1 MSKQVLDLY
10 ELYRLV
16 CEKGGVLEVINK
28 KLWQDIIKRLRLPS
42 SITSAAFTLRTQYIK
57 YLYPYECEKRNFSD
71 PSELKAVV
79 EGNKRER
86 DNRNSFEDTRTH
98 ISNNMGI
105 YSNSSPLNND
115 SVNSLLG
122 GFYPTPVASND
133 NLNPLLGGMFNGFDQ
148 SPLALLT
155 RRNLMLQYMQMM
167 ETQQNPETTCE
178 ETKIE
183 EDPSTTPRIKREHP
197 IRSNDFY
204 VNDSVSSSYLSRRTI
219 PNPVYVPHNN
229 HHSVVDG
236 NISSNSDE
244 DEFNT
249 SGTVGENSYTSDFS
263 RRLLNLRAQTLRNS
277 NNFTNQQRE
286 IPQVKTQNFTRQSSY
301 SLDRYLTTANLPSLT
316 ISKRITSYFKGLSS
330 FEFFSTK
337 TTHLAF

>member
-1 MSKQVLDLY
+1 MDDLEDLTDAQLRRRCVEYGFPNVPVTSTTRKILIKKIRNFLKEEKTKRRRQTSYVTTYSSDEEAESKT
-10 ELYRLV
+10 
-16 CEKGGVLEVINK
+16 
-28 KLWQDIIKRLRLPS
+28 PS
-42 SITSAAFTLRTQYIK
+42 SRRRARATEIIRPVVNVRNHNSSAA
-57 YLYPYECEKRNFSD
+57 S
-71 PSELKAVV
+71 S
-79 EGNKRER
+79 
-86 DNRNSFEDTRTH
+86 
-98 ISNNMGI
+98 
-105 YSNSSPLNND
+105 SNSPVQSGNISPKVYVPD
-115 SVNSLLG
+115 
-122 GFYPTPVASND
+122 
-133 NLNPLLGGMFNGFDQ
+133 
-148 SPLALLT
+148 
-155 RRNLMLQYMQMM
+155 
-167 ETQQNPETTCE
+167 
-178 ETKIE
+178 
-183 EDPSTTPRIKREHP
+183 P

-316 ISKRITSYFKGLSS
+316 ISKRITSYFKG
-330 FEFFSTK
+330 
-337 TTHLAF
+337 